1 MYAHL
6 LKVGH
11 FTMDNAL
18 NNGMMMHKLKAI
30 LAKHD
35 IKFDADDCRIMYFA
49 HVINLCSGQVIRG
62 VNRKVDGDDSD
73 FPMSDGDSASPDII
87 AKARAAV

>member
-1 MYAHL
+1 
-6 LKVGH
+6 
-11 FTMDNAL
+11 MDNAS

-35 IKFDADDCRIMYFA
+35 IKFDMDDHRIMCFA
-49 HVINLCSGQVIRG
+49 HVINLCSGWVIHG
-62 VNRKVDGDDSD
+62 VNHEVDGDDSD

-87 AKARAAV
+87 AKACAAVRVIREIGAC